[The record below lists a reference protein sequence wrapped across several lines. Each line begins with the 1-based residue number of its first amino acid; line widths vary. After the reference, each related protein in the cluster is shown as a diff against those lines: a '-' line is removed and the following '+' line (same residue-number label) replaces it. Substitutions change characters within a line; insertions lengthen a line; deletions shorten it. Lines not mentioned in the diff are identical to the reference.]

1 MHACPCQYE
10 GSLATDPSPYHA
22 GSQPK
27 RKAAYDGICSAL
39 GIHQSQSHPRLRGLQ
54 SDLNHANDL
63 IINGLSLSSW
73 ERNASWT
80 QKFKSYVMDKCP
92 TLATGGSIARAVTHD
107 VVALAFLAHVDKT
120 NPGKKTVVSSAR
132 RALNMLRGFM
142 GHQSLHNHAQSNLLA
157 RASTREV
164 VTTVRQ
170 SAGIPPVMLA
180 SLISSW
186 GYSTTWWER
195 QTVLMVIVGFITLS
209 RGAGVVS
216 CLSDGVSWISCGAR
230 SCGTQKTSAPQSETG
245 AKAAKTPPV

>member
-92 TLATGGSIARAVTHD
+92 TLATGG
-107 VVALAFLAHVDKT
+107 
-120 NPGKKTVVSSAR
+120 
-132 RALNMLRGFM
+132 
-142 GHQSLHNHAQSNLLA
+142 
-157 RASTREV
+157 
-164 VTTVRQ
+164 
-170 SAGIPPVMLA
+170 
-180 SLISSW
+180 
-186 GYSTTWWER
+186 
-195 QTVLMVIVGFITLS
+195 
-209 RGAGVVS
+209 
-216 CLSDGVSWISCGAR
+216 
-230 SCGTQKTSAPQSETG
+230 
-245 AKAAKTPPV
+245 